1 MDLNT
6 DTRGR
11 RDPRML
17 AAASRSKGTARRN
30 PAADVHAF
38 VDRLLY
44 GGWLED
50 SRRDAIKLQMIRAI
64 AEWANGGAR
73 S

>member
-1 MDLNT
+1 MNLNI
-6 DTRGR
+6 DTRR
-11 RDPRML
+11 RDPRMPG
-17 AAASRSKGTARRN
+17 AASSSKRTARRDL
-30 PAADVHAF
+30 AADAHAF

>member
-1 MDLNT
+1 MDLNIE
-6 DTRGR
+6 TRTR
-11 RDPRML
+11 AKR
-17 AAASRSKGTARRN
+17 TARRN
-30 PAADVHAF
+30 RAADVHAF

-50 SRRDAIKLQMIRAI
+50 SHRDAIKLQMIRAI
-64 AEWANGGAR
+64 AEWANSGAR

>member
-1 MDLNT
+1 MNLST
-6 DTRGR
+6 ATR
-11 RDPRML
+11 RDARLPGR
-17 AAASRSKGTARRN
+17 AYRSKRTARRD

-50 SRRDAIKLQMIRAI
+50 SRRDAIKIALIRAI
-64 AEWANGGAR
+64 ADWASAGAR
-73 S
+73 N